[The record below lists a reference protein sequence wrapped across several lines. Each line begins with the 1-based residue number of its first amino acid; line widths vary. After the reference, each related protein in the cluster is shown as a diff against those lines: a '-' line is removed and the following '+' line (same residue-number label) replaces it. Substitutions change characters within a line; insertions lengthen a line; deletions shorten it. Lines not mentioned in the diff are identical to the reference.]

1 MRSKQPYNTS
11 TVLKADAPC
20 HHSEPTVCE
29 SFEVGDIC
37 VLIDED
43 KGKIGKVLKFAYY
56 KEKKKRSRMYQATSV
71 RLNEGKNL
79 GVVCSWFTKSPTQQN
94 EFSAEQADCQHKF
107 TPVSSY
113 SCTLYIGCFEEIE
126 STSHANHTT
135 QNSITRTDRQVIM
148 LQTAK
153 RFTISDNTISV
164 IKSLY
169 ASKSSASS
177 VSSSQTLS
185 SLDAEDKHGSSSSNL
200 QVKGTKRTSK
210 CIEADSETRVRY
222 GNIVLLKKDWQ
233 HIVLGK
239 QLNDQHVHAYQQLL
253 KEKWVTSM
261 VCKTHF
267 INEKNIAGYVNRS
280 DTTDHSCTRF
290 TLGCS

>member
-43 KGKIGKVLKFAYY
+43 KWKIGKVLKFAYY

-107 TPVSSY
+107 TPISSY

-185 SLDAEDKHGSSSSNL
+185 SLDAEDSLEPHLTVYCWARSTSN
-200 QVKGTKRTSK
+200 TNYTNS
-210 CIEADSETRVRY
+210 
-222 GNIVLLKKDWQ
+222 GNSRSQQQQCQCFSFRFVLLS
-233 HIVLGK
+233 
-239 QLNDQHVHAYQQLL
+239 LL
-253 KEKWVTSM
+253 FQVTEFWKTDLMAHLEIGQRSWVY
-261 VCKTHF
+261 
-267 INEKNIAGYVNRS
+267 I
-280 DTTDHSCTRF
+280 
-290 TLGCS
+290 